1 MPRRNI
7 ELKARDPDPAR
18 SLQASLEMGASDEGW
33 LHQTDTYFR
42 VAHGRLKLREEGAVA
57 HLISYERSN
66 DTVARES
73 RYRLVPVSDP
83 AGLKDALAD
92 ALGVLVVVEKSRHLL
107 LWQGVRIHLDE
118 VRGLGSFIE
127 IEAVADPASDL
138 SAEHRRASE
147 LQDALAITSDRI
159 VAFSYSDELLRIDPD
174 RRPEVQVGDMT
185 VRTAL
190 SWSGGK
196 DSALTLWTLRRQG
209 VEPEAL
215 ITTVTDAYDRISMHG
230 VRRELLAKQ
239 ADAVGAPLVEVRIPP
254 ACVNDVYEARMAQAF
269 ACPPLSDVEAVAFG
283 DLFLE
288 DVRAYRE
295 ERLAANDRR
304 GLFPLWGRDTSV
316 LAREFIAAGFQA
328 IIVCLDPRALDVSFA
343 GRAYDEQLLAD
354 LPASV
359 DPCGENGEFHT
370 FVHTG
375 PIFPEPIACEIGEVV
390 EREGFVFCD
399 LIPA

>member
-1 MPRRNI
+1 MRVETPRRNI
-7 ELKARDPDPAR
+7 ELK
-18 SLQASLEMGASDEGW
+18 
-33 LHQTDTYFR
+33 
-42 VAHGRLKLREEGAVA
+42 
-57 HLISYERSN
+57 
-66 DTVARES
+66 
-73 RYRLVPVSDP
+73 
-83 AGLKDALAD
+83 
-92 ALGVLVVVEKSRHLL
+92 
-107 LWQGVRIHLDE
+107 
-118 VRGLGSFIE
+118 
-127 IEAVADPASDL
+127 
-138 SAEHRRASE
+138 
-147 LQDALAITSDRI
+147 
-159 VAFSYSDELLRIDPD
+159 
-174 RRPEVQVGDMT
+174 GDMT
-185 VRTAL
+185 VRSAL

-230 VRRELLAKQ
+230 VRRELLAFQ
-239 ADAVGAPLVEVRIPP
+239 ANAAGIPLVEVRIPP
-254 ACVNDVYEARMAQAF
+254 ACVNDVYEERMAQMF
-269 ACPPLSDVEAVAFG
+269 ARPPLSDIEAVAFG

-328 IIVCLDPRALDVSFA
+328 TIVCLDPRALDASFA

-354 LPASV
+354 LPADV

-370 FVHTG
+370 FVHAG
-375 PIFPEPIACEIGEVV
+375 PIFTEPVACETGEVV

-399 LIPA
+399 VMPA